1 MLSFKDKEAI
11 IGKFPELTRKEVSMG
26 RVNYHFEESLHEKKI
41 VVRHLHENGNGFLY
55 VGKLPQ
61 YEADKKGF
69 INIRDFSADEL
80 EQAVADAIRYLS
92 SDPAGEP
99 VNEVWENREGIVLH
113 LKEENGY
120 FNLYY
125 GDNLEEGF
133 DSAKEAHVYLTEE
146 GFRMKSGGAQ

>member
-1 MLSFKDKEAI
+1 MLNFAEKEAI

-26 RVNYHFEESLHEKKI
+26 RVNYHFDESLHEKKI
-41 VVRHLHENGNGFLY
+41 VVRHLHENGNGFVY
-55 VGKLPQ
+55 VGKLPE

-69 INIRDFSADEL
+69 INIREFSAEEL
-80 EQAVADAIRYLS
+80 EQVIADAIAYLS
-92 SDPAGEP
+92 TDPAGEP
-99 VNEVWENREGIVLH
+99 VNETWKNREGTVLH

-133 DSAKEAHVYLTEE
+133 GSAKEAHVYLLDE
-146 GFRMKSGGAQ
+146 GFRPQGGGNR

>member
-1 MLSFKDKEAI
+1 MLSFQEKEAI
-11 IGKFPELTRKEVSMG
+11 IAKFPELTRKEVSMG

-41 VVRHLHENGNGFLY
+41 VVRHLHENGNGFVY

-69 INIRDFSADEL
+69 INIRDYSAEEMEEVL
-80 EQAVADAIRYLS
+80 AEAIRYLS

-99 VNEVWENREGIVLH
+99 VNEVWVNREGTQLH

-120 FNLYY
+120 FNLYFKE
-125 GDNLEEGF
+125 NLEEGF
-133 DSAKEAHVYLTEE
+133 GSAKEAHVYLNEE
-146 GFRMKSGGAQ
+146 GFRLLSGGAR

>member
-1 MLSFKDKEAI
+1 MLSFQEKEAI
-11 IGKFPELTRKEVSMG
+11 IAKFPELTRKEVSMG
-26 RVNYHFEESLHEKKI
+26 RVNYHYEESLHEKKI
-41 VVRHLHENGNGFLY
+41 VVRHLHENGNGFVY

-69 INIRDFSADEL
+69 INIRDFSSEEL
-80 EQAVADAIRYLS
+80 EEVLSESVRYLS
-92 SDPAGEP
+92 TDPAGEP
-99 VNEVWENREGIVLH
+99 VNEAWVNREGTELH

-133 DSAKEAHVYLTEE
+133 DSAKEAHLYLKED
-146 GFRMKSGGAQ
+146 GFRLKSGGAM